1 MAETNNP
8 LALPSDFDSEQNGLN
23 FAIQQ
28 AMLKLQTA
36 LPVRVMAVRNAGLAP
51 VGQVD
56 IQVLVD
62 MVDGQGNTVQHG
74 TISNVPYFRLQGGT
88 NAVIVDPSPGDIGM
102 ACFCSRDISAVKSV
116 RDAAPP
122 GSWRSHDFSDA
133 LYLGGFLNGTPTSY
147 VQITEGG
154 ILVHNT
160 SGVKLGDTSADV
172 RRLVDERM
180 LEWANSHT
188 HGSGPVPDI
197 PMGDGQL
204 TTLTKAN

>member
-1 MAETNNP
+1 MAESNNP

-23 FAIQQ
+23 FAIRQ

-88 NAVIVDPSPGDIGM
+88 NAVIVDPSQGDIGM

-116 RDAAPP
+116 KDAAPP

-147 VQITEGG
+147 VQITDGG

-160 SGVKLGDTSADV
+160 SGVKLGDTGADV

>member
-62 MVDGQGNTVQHG
+62 MVDGQGNTVRHG
-74 TISNVPYFRLQGGT
+74 TISNVPYFRLQGGA
-88 NAVIVDPSPGDIGM
+88 NAVIVDPQPGDIGM

-116 RDAAPP
+116 KDAAPP

-147 VQITEGG
+147 IQITQSG
-154 ILVHNT
+154 ILVHNS
-160 SGVKLGDTSADV
+160 SGVKLGDTGADV

-180 LEWANSHT
+180 LVWANTHT
-188 HGSGPVPDI
+188 HGGGPTPDQE
-197 PMGDGQL
+197 MGAGQL

>member
-28 AMLKLQTA
+28 AMLKLQTS

-116 RDAAPP
+116 KDSAPP
-122 GSWRSHDFSDA
+122 GSWRSHDCYTNQSD
-133 LYLGGFLNGTPTSY
+133 
-147 VQITEGG
+147 
-154 ILVHNT
+154 
-160 SGVKLGDTSADV
+160 
-172 RRLVDERM
+172 
-180 LEWANSHT
+180 
-188 HGSGPVPDI
+188 
-197 PMGDGQL
+197 
-204 TTLTKAN
+204 

>member
-8 LALPSDFDSEQNGLN
+8 LALPSDFDSDQNGLN

-62 MVDGQGNTVQHG
+62 MVDGQGNTVRHG
-74 TISNVPYFRLQGGT
+74 TIPNVPYFRLQGGT

-116 RDAAPP
+116 KDAAPP

-147 VQITEGG
+147 IQITDGG

-160 SGVKLGDTSADV
+160 SGVKLGDTGTDV

>member
-1 MAETNNP
+1 MAEINNP

-102 ACFCSRDISAVKSV
+102 ACLCSRDISAVKSV
-116 RDAAPP
+116 KDAAPP

-160 SGVKLGDTSADV
+160 SGVKLGDTGADV

>member
-74 TISNVPYFRLQGGT
+74 AISNVPYFRLQGGT

-116 RDAAPP
+116 KDAAPP

-147 VQITEGG
+147 IQITDVG

-160 SGVKLGDTSADV
+160 SGVKLGDTGAEV

>member
-116 RDAAPP
+116 KDAAPP

-147 VQITEGG
+147 IQITEGG
-154 ILVHNT
+154 ILVHNA
-160 SGVKLGDTSADV
+160 SGVKLGDTGADV

>member
-116 RDAAPP
+116 KDAAPP

-147 VQITEGG
+147 IQITDGG
-154 ILVHNT
+154 ILVHNA
-160 SGVKLGDTSADV
+160 SGVKLGDTGADV

>member
-1 MAETNNP
+1 MAETSNP

-28 AMLKLQTA
+28 AMLKLQTS
-36 LPVRVMAVRNAGLAP
+36 LPVRVMAVRNAGLVP

-102 ACFCSRDISAVKSV
+102 ACFCSRDISSVKSV
-116 RDAAPP
+116 KDAAPP

-147 VQITEGG
+147 VQITDGG

-160 SGVKLGDTSADV
+160 SGVKLGDTGADV

>member
-56 IQVLVD
+56 IQALVD

-74 TISNVPYFRLQGGT
+74 TISNVPYFRLQGGA
-88 NAVIVDPSPGDIGM
+88 NAVIVDPAPGDIGM

-116 RDAAPP
+116 KDAAPP

-147 VQITEGG
+147 IQITDGG

-160 SGVKLGDTSADV
+160 SGVKLGDTGADV

>member
-1 MAETNNP
+1 MADTNNP

-36 LPVRVMAVRNAGLAP
+36 LPVRVMAVRNSGLAP

-74 TISNVPYFRLQGGT
+74 TISNVPYFRLQGGA
-88 NAVIVDPSPGDIGM
+88 NAVIVDPQPGDIGM

-116 RDAAPP
+116 KDAAPP

-147 VQITEGG
+147 IQITQGG
-154 ILVHNT
+154 ILVHNS
-160 SGVKLGDTSADV
+160 SGVKLGDTGAEV

-197 PMGDGQL
+197 PMGDGHL

>member
-116 RDAAPP
+116 KDAAPP

-180 LEWANSHT
+180 VEWANSHT
-188 HGSGPVPDI
+188 HGSGPAPDS
-197 PMGDGQL
+197 PMGNGQL

>member
-1 MAETNNP
+1 MAESNNP
-8 LALPSDFDSEQNGLN
+8 LALPSDFDSKQNGLN

-28 AMLKLQTA
+28 AMLKLQTS

-116 RDAAPP
+116 KDAAPP

-147 VQITEGG
+147 IQITEGG
-154 ILVHNT
+154 ILVHNA
-160 SGVKLGDTSADV
+160 SGVKLGDTGADV

>member
-8 LALPSDFDSEQNGLN
+8 LALPSDFDSEQNGLK
-23 FAIQQ
+23 FAIEQ
-28 AMLKLQTA
+28 AMLKLQTS

-88 NAVIVDPSPGDIGM
+88 NAVIVDPAPGDIGM

-116 RDAAPP
+116 KDAAPP

-147 VQITEGG
+147 VQITQSG
-154 ILVHNT
+154 ILVHNS
-160 SGVKLGDTSADV
+160 SGVKIGDTGAAV
-172 RRLVDERM
+172 RKLVDERFM
-180 LEWANSHT
+180 ALFNSHT
-188 HGSGPVPDI
+188 HGSGPAPTQQ
-197 PMGDGQL
+197 MTAAHM
-204 TTLTKAN
+204 TTRTKAN

>member
-1 MAETNNP
+1 MADTNNP

-28 AMLKLQTA
+28 AMLKLQTS
-36 LPVRVMAVRNAGLAP
+36 LPVRVEAVRNTGVSP
-51 VGQVD
+51 VGVVD

-116 RDAAPP
+116 KDAAPP

-147 VQITEGG
+147 IQITQGG
-154 ILVHNT
+154 ILVHNS
-160 SGVKLGDTSADV
+160 SGVKLGDTGAEV

>member
-1 MAETNNP
+1 MAETSNP

-28 AMLKLQTA
+28 AMLKLQTS
-36 LPVRVMAVRNAGLAP
+36 LPVRVMAVRNSGLAP

-116 RDAAPP
+116 KDSAPP

-147 VQITEGG
+147 IQITDGG

-160 SGVKLGDTSADV
+160 SGVKLGDTGADV

-188 HGSGPVPDI
+188 HGSGPAPDQE
-197 PMGDGQL
+197 MDANQL

>member
-1 MAETNNP
+1 MAETSNP

-28 AMLKLQTA
+28 AMLKLQTS

-74 TISNVPYFRLQGGT
+74 TISNVPYFRLQGGS
-88 NAVIVDPSPGDIGM
+88 NAVIVDPQPGDIGM

-116 RDAAPP
+116 KDAAPP

-147 VQITEGG
+147 IQITEGG
-154 ILVHNT
+154 ILVHNA
-160 SGVKLGDTSADV
+160 SGVKLGDTGADV

>member
-1 MAETNNP
+1 MAESNNP

-23 FAIQQ
+23 FAIRQ

-116 RDAAPP
+116 KDAAPP

-147 VQITEGG
+147 IQITDGG

-160 SGVKLGDTSADV
+160 SGVKLGDTGADV

-180 LEWANSHT
+180 VEWANSHT
-188 HGSGPVPDI
+188 HGSGPVPDS
-197 PMGDGQL
+197 PMGNGQL

>member
-28 AMLKLQTA
+28 AMLKLQTS

-116 RDAAPP
+116 KDAAPP

-147 VQITEGG
+147 IQITEGG

-160 SGVKLGDTSADV
+160 SGVKLGNTGADV

-188 HGSGPVPDI
+188 HGSGPVPDV

>member
-1 MAETNNP
+1 MGEINNP

-28 AMLKLQTA
+28 AILKLQTS
-36 LPVRVMAVRNAGLAP
+36 LPVRVMAVRNTGVSP

-147 VQITEGG
+147 IQITEGG

-160 SGVKLGDTSADV
+160 SGVKLGDTGADV

>member
-36 LPVRVMAVRNAGLAP
+36 LPVRVMAVRNAGVAP

-88 NAVIVDPSPGDIGM
+88 NAVIVDPLPGDIGM

-116 RDAAPP
+116 KDAAPP

-133 LYLGGFLNGTPTSY
+133 LYIGGFLNGTPTSY
-147 VQITEGG
+147 IQSTQSG
-154 ILVHNT
+154 ILVHNS
-160 SGVKLGDTSADV
+160 SGVKLGDTGAEV

>member
-8 LALPSDFDSEQNGLN
+8 LALPSDFDSEQNSLN

-116 RDAAPP
+116 KDAAPP

-147 VQITEGG
+147 IQITDGG
-154 ILVHNT
+154 ILVHNA
-160 SGVKLGDTSADV
+160 SGVKLGDTGTDV

>member
-1 MAETNNP
+1 MAETSNP

-36 LPVRVMAVRNAGLAP
+36 LPVRVMAVRNAGLVP

-116 RDAAPP
+116 KDAAPP

-147 VQITEGG
+147 IQITDGG

-160 SGVKLGDTSADV
+160 SGVKLGDTGADV

-180 LEWANSHT
+180 LEWANTHT

-197 PMGDGQL
+197 PMGGGHL

>member
-28 AMLKLQTA
+28 AMLKLQTS
-36 LPVRVMAVRNAGLAP
+36 LPVRVIAVRNAGLAP

-56 IQVLVD
+56 IQVLVG
-62 MVDGQGNTVQHG
+62 MVDGQGNTIEHG
-74 TISNVPYFRLQGGT
+74 TIPNVPYFRLQGGT

-102 ACFCSRDISAVKSV
+102 ACFCSRDISAVKSAK
-116 RDAAPP
+116 DAAPP

-133 LYLGGFLNGTPTSY
+133 LYLGGFLNGAPTSY
-147 VQITEGG
+147 IQITDGG
-154 ILVHNT
+154 ILVHNA
-160 SGVKLGDTSADV
+160 SGVKLGDTGADV

>member
-1 MAETNNP
+1 MAETSNP

-28 AMLKLQTA
+28 ATLKLQTA

-88 NAVIVDPSPGDIGM
+88 NAVIVDPSQGDIGM

-116 RDAAPP
+116 KDAAPP

-147 VQITEGG
+147 IQITEGG
-154 ILVHNT
+154 ILVHNA
-160 SGVKLGDTSADV
+160 SGVKLGDTGADV

>member
-1 MAETNNP
+1 MAETSNP

-28 AMLKLQTA
+28 AMLKLQTS

-147 VQITEGG
+147 IQITEGG

-160 SGVKLGDTSADV
+160 SGVKLGNTGADV

>member
-36 LPVRVMAVRNAGLAP
+36 LPVRVMAVRNSGVSP
-51 VGQVD
+51 VGVVD
-56 IQVLVD
+56 ITVLVD

-74 TISNVPYFRLQGGT
+74 TISNVPYFRLQGGA

-116 RDAAPP
+116 KDAAPP

-147 VQITEGG
+147 IQITDGG

-160 SGVKLGDTSADV
+160 SGVKLGDTGADV

>member
-116 RDAAPP
+116 KDSAPP

-147 VQITEGG
+147 IQITEGG

-160 SGVKLGDTSADV
+160 SGVKLGDTGADV

>member
-1 MAETNNP
+1 MAESNNP

-23 FAIQQ
+23 FAIKQ
-28 AMLKLQTA
+28 AMLKLQTS

-51 VGQVD
+51 VGRVD

-62 MVDGQGNTVQHG
+62 MVDGQGTTVQHG

-116 RDAAPP
+116 KDAAPP

-160 SGVKLGDTSADV
+160 SGVKLGDTGAEV

>member
-28 AMLKLQTA
+28 AMLKLQTS
-36 LPVRVMAVRNAGLAP
+36 LPARVMAVRNAGLAP

-116 RDAAPP
+116 KDAAPP

-147 VQITEGG
+147 IQITDGG

-160 SGVKLGDTSADV
+160 SGVKLGDTGADV

>member
-28 AMLKLQTA
+28 ATLKLQTA

-56 IQVLVD
+56 IKVLVD

-147 VQITEGG
+147 IQITDGG

-160 SGVKLGDTSADV
+160 SGVKLGDTGADV

-197 PMGDGQL
+197 PMGEGQL

>member
-8 LALPSDFDSEQNGLN
+8 LAIPSDFDSEQNGLN

-28 AMLKLQTA
+28 AMLKLQTS

-116 RDAAPP
+116 KDAAPP

-133 LYLGGFLNGTPTSY
+133 LYLGGFLNGAPTSY
-147 VQITEGG
+147 IQITDGG
-154 ILVHNT
+154 ILVHNA
-160 SGVKLGDTSADV
+160 SGVKLGDTGADV

-180 LEWANSHT
+180 VEWANSHT
-188 HGSGPVPDI
+188 HGSGPVPDS
-197 PMGDGQL
+197 PMGSGQL

>member
-1 MAETNNP
+1 MAETSNP

-28 AMLKLQTA
+28 AMLKLQTS
-36 LPVRVMAVRNAGLAP
+36 LPVRVMAVRNAGIAP

-147 VQITEGG
+147 IQITEGG

-160 SGVKLGDTSADV
+160 SGVKLGDTGADV

>member
-36 LPVRVMAVRNAGLAP
+36 LPVRVVAVRNSGVSP

-74 TISNVPYFRLQGGT
+74 TISNVPYFRLQGGA
-88 NAVIVDPSPGDIGM
+88 NAVIVDPQPGDIGM

-116 RDAAPP
+116 KDAAPP

-133 LYLGGFLNGTPTSY
+133 LYIGGFLNGTPTSY
-147 VQITEGG
+147 IQITQSG
-154 ILVHNT
+154 ILVHNS
-160 SGVKLGDTSADV
+160 SGVKLGDTGAEV